1 MKTRHLF
8 KLTAGLAMLSLVFA
22 ACTCGPTAKQTAVP
36 TGAAAATAAP
46 KAAATAAPTSAP
58 APVTISIW
66 HGYTGVEE
74 QLFSQAV
81 SDFMAAN
88 PDVTIDLLAVPFDEL
103 QNKFQTEVAAG
114 GGPAMTTGPQD
125 RMAVYQ
131 AADLLAEIDESASF
145 LSQLVPASVNGGKIG
160 GKLYGVPLN
169 NKVLA
174 LFYNKSMIETPPTDF
189 DQLLSMAADHGLAIT
204 ADWFH
209 NYMWVSAFGAQLFD
223 ENYKCVLDTTGAA
236 PAFAY
241 LKTVCDS
248 PGVTCDGNDGDM
260 DALFRTGQVAFRI
273 QGNWLSGDAENDL
286 GAANVGVARIPTI
299 PGHGDPRPWN
309 QSEMASISVNATPDQ
324 VAAAMRF
331 IEYFTSADV
340 QKTFLEQANWI
351 PANASVDT
359 SGNPIVG
366 GFLEQVPYSDPFPVV
381 AELGA
386 TWSPMQDAVTKILDG
401 VLTPEDAITQATQL
415 INQTNNK

>member
-1 MKTRHLF
+1 
-8 KLTAGLAMLSLVFA
+8 
-22 ACTCGPTAKQTAVP
+22 
-36 TGAAAATAAP
+36 
-46 KAAATAAPTSAP
+46 
-58 APVTISIW
+58 
-66 HGYTGVEE
+66 
-74 QLFSQAV
+74 
-81 SDFMAAN
+81 MAAN
-88 PDVTIDLLAVPFDEL
+88 PDVTINLLAVPFDEL

-114 GGPAMTTGPQD
+114 GGPTMTTGPQD

-174 LFYNKSMIETPPTDF
+174 LFYNKSMVETPPTDF

-209 NYMWVSAFGAQLFD
+209 NYMWVPAFGAQLFD

-236 PAFAY
+236 AAFAY

-260 DALFRTGQVAFRI
+260 DTLFRTGQVAFRI
-273 QGNWLSGDAENDL
+273 QGNWLSGDAANDL
-286 GAANVGVARIPTI
+286 GEANVGVARIPTI
-299 PGHGDPRPWN
+299 TGHGDPRPWN
-309 QSEMASISVNATPDQ
+309 QSEMASISVNATPDE

-331 IEYFTSADV
+331 IEYFTGADV

-386 TWSPMQDAVTKILDG
+386 TWSPMGDAVTKILDG

>member
-1 MKTRHLF
+1 MKKRYF
-8 KLTAGLAMLSLVFA
+8 KLSAGLVLLSLIVT
-22 ACTCGPTAKQTAVP
+22 ACTCGPAKQTP
-36 TGAAAATAAP
+36 AATEVPMAGE
-46 KAAATAAPTSAP
+46 TAVPTSAP

-114 GGPAMTTGPQD
+114 GGPTITTGPQD
-125 RMAVYQ
+125 RMASYQ
-131 AADLLAEIDESASF
+131 AAGLLAEIDASAPF
-145 LSQLVPASVNGGKIG
+145 LSQLVPASVDGGKIG
-160 GKLYGVPLN
+160 GTLYGVALN

-174 LFYNKSMIETPPTDF
+174 LFYNKSMIDTPPTDF
-189 DQLLSMAADHGLAIT
+189 DQLISMSADNGLAIT

-209 NYMWVSAFGAQLFD
+209 NYMWVPAFGAQLFD
-223 ENYKCVLDTTGAA
+223 SDFKCILDTSGAA
-236 PAFAY
+236 AAFAY

-248 PGVTCDGNDGDM
+248 PGVTCNGNDGDM

-273 QGNWLSGDAENDL
+273 QGNWLSGDAETDL

-299 PGHGDPRPWN
+299 PDHGDPRPWN
-309 QSEMASISVNATPDQ
+309 QSEMASISINASAEEA
-324 VAAAMRF
+324 AAAMRF

-340 QKTFLEQANWI
+340 QKAFLEQANWI
-351 PANASVDT
+351 PANAGVDT

-366 GFLEQVPYSDPFPVV
+366 GFLEQVPYSDPFPVA

-386 TWSPMQDAVTKILDG
+386 TWSPMGDAVTKILDG
-401 VLTPEDAITQATQL
+401 VSTPEEAITEATQL

>member
-1 MKTRHLF
+1 MKTNCFF
-8 KLTAGLAMLSLVFA
+8 KSAAGLVILGLVLA
-22 ACTCGPTAKQTAVP
+22 ACGP
-36 TGAAAATAAP
+36 AATQTAAP
-46 KAAATAAPTSAP
+46 TTAATMAATAAPTAAPTAVP

-74 QLFSQAV
+74 QLFSQAA

-125 RMAVYQ
+125 RMASYQ
-131 AADLLAEIDESASF
+131 AAGLLAEIDTSASF
-145 LSQLVPASVNGGKIG
+145 LSQLVPASVNGGMIG

-189 DQLLSMAADHGLAIT
+189 DQLVTMSDGKGLAIT

-209 NYMWVSAFGAQLFD
+209 NYMFVPAFGAKLFD

-236 PAFAY
+236 AAFAY

-248 PGVTCDGNDGDM
+248 SGVTCNGNDGDM
-260 DALFRTGQVAFRI
+260 DTLFRTGQAAFRI

-286 GAANVGVARIPTI
+286 GAANVGVVRIPTI

-309 QSEMASISVNATPDQ
+309 QSEVASISVNATTEQ
-324 VAAAMRF
+324 VAAVMRF
-331 IEYFTSADV
+331 LEYFTSADV

-366 GFLEQVPYSDPFPVV
+366 GFLEQVPYSDPFPVA

-386 TWSPMQDAVTKILDG
+386 TWTPMGDAVTKILDG
-401 VLTPEDAITQATQL
+401 VLTPEEAITEATQL